1 MPVWFLNTH
10 TFVHVLRFYMDPI
23 AKRRMSVQIG
33 SVTAPVTSGPKHNSA
48 PSSAVRR
55 GSDRKYSLISM
66 SGSVGGT
73 RRLSGSKI
81 FFWFFVIYYSKCLLD
96 LYENIFHNMHKLL
109 GTLFD
114 S

>member
-1 MPVWFLNTH
+1 MLVLFTNTH
-10 TFVHVLRFYMDPI
+10 TFVHVLRFDMDPI

-33 SVTAPVTSGPKHNSA
+33 SVTAPVTGGPKHNSA

-55 GSDRKYSLISM
+55 GSDRKYSLISI

-81 FFWFFVIYYSKCLLD
+81 FVFF
-96 LYENIFHNMHKLL
+96 
-109 GTLFD
+109 
-114 S
+114 

>member
-1 MPVWFLNTH
+1 
-10 TFVHVLRFYMDPI
+10 MDPI

-55 GSDRKYSLISM
+55 GSDRKYSLISI

-81 FFWFFVIYYSKCLLD
+81 FVFFLLTIIQNVYYSSMKKSRNA
-96 LYENIFHNMHKLL
+96 YF
-109 GTLFD
+109 

>member
-1 MPVWFLNTH
+1 
-10 TFVHVLRFYMDPI
+10 MDPI

-73 RRLSGSKI
+73 RRFSGSKI
-81 FFWFFVIYYSKCLLD
+81 YFFVFCYLLFKMF
-96 LYENIFHNMHKLL
+96 IRSLL
-109 GTLFD
+109 KYF